1 MILKRGSGRIVRAI
15 YNLYMVA
22 FFVYLLGPLLV
33 MSILAF
39 NNSPNCSFPWKG
51 FTLKWFFSHV
61 PGQEGVFGDV
71 RTVDAIVTSLKVA
84 LFVTLF
90 SVVLGTLNAFLF
102 ERWNFWGK
110 RLLYFL
116 MLGPVVMPGVILGI
130 SILSFSFRIANFLDN
145 TLGMGA
151 GDFLRPGFWLIVMGQ
166 LSFCVPLATMVIAA
180 RLRKFDPSL
189 EEAAMDLGAS
199 WRRAILEIT
208 IPFLIPGILGGAI
221 IVTLF
226 SFVNFNT
233 TFFLAGTEATL
244 PILLFSR
251 LRFGLTPQV
260 NAVGVVMVLGSFL
273 VSLFVLGAGSVKRK

>member
-1 MILKRGSGRIVRAI
+1 MILRQGSGRTVKVILYV
-15 YNLYMVA
+15 YMVA

-39 NNSPNCSFPWKG
+39 NDSTSCSFPWKG
-51 FTLKWFFSHV
+51 FTLKWFFSNT
-61 PGQEGVFGDV
+61 PGEEGVFGDV
-71 RTVDAIVTSLKVA
+71 RTIDAIVVSLKVA
-84 LFVTLF
+84 LFVTIF
-90 SVVLGTLNAFLF
+90 SVLLGTMNAFLF
-102 ERWNFWGK
+102 ERWNFFGK
-110 RLLYFL
+110 RFLYFL

-130 SILSFSFRIANFLDN
+130 SILSFSFRVANFLDE
-145 TLGMGA
+145 TFGMGK

-189 EEAAMDLGAS
+189 EEAAMDLGAN
-199 WRRAILEIT
+199 WMRAILEIT

-260 NAVGVVMVLGSFL
+260 NAVGVIMVAASFL
-273 VSLFVLGAGSVKRK
+273 ISLFVLGAGSVKRK